1 MWAEIVGETGYKVSD
16 QAEVISQRKT
26 LSQWTDER
34 GRRRV
39 KINRRPR
46 DVHLLVL
53 NAFVGPRPDGGTP
66 KWKNGDVTDNRA
78 ENLCWHVES
87 DSEPARYDTCRMNHE
102 YTPDNTETW
111 GSGNRICKAC
121 RLGLEPVVE
130 LPEVLK

>member
-1 MWAEIVGETGYKVSD
+1 MWAEIVGETGYRVSD

-39 KINRRPR
+39 KIKGRPR

-53 NAFVGPRPDGGTP
+53 HAFVGPRPEGAIP
-66 KWKNGDVTDNRA
+66 MWLNGNVTDNRA
-78 ENLCWHVES
+78 ENLCWYLDLDSQPVEF
-87 DSEPARYDTCRMNHE
+87 DRCRSGHE
-102 YTPDNTETW
+102 YTPENTEVW
-111 GSGNRICKAC
+111 GSKNRICRAC
-121 RLGLEPVVE
+121 RLGVEPVVE